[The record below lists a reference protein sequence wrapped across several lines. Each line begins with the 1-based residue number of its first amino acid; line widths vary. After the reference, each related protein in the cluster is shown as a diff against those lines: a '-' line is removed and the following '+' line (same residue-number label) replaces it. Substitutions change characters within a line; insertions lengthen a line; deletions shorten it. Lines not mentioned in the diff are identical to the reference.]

1 MLEQYFEIKRQVP
14 DAILFY
20 RLGDF
25 YEMFYEDA
33 ERAAPLLDLVLT
45 ARNRG
50 YAAEAP
56 MCGVPYHAAEGYI
69 AKLIKHGLRVAI
81 CDQVEDPTAAKGL
94 VRREIV
100 RIVTPGT
107 ATEAN
112 IVERETCYLV
122 SLVPSDTHLGAA
134 YLDVSTGD
142 FFVTSYRD
150 AEDPRL
156 TDDVARFAPREA
168 IFPHDGNGFAS
179 HASQL
184 GLAATPVEPS
194 MFDPAGSHD
203 YLTKHF
209 GTQSLRGFGLEDDD
223 VRVGA
228 AGGALRYASASHKR
242 TLEHVQTLRVDNDAD
257 YLQLDAATLA
267 NLEIVESRDASRPR
281 ATLWSVVNATRSAMG
296 ARTLRRWITRPLKSP
311 EGIFERH
318 DAVDELTRSRAIAEV
333 MSQHLARIADL
344 ERLASRITL
353 RSAGPRECLALAD
366 SLHAVEALREAM
378 KPLQGPLLV
387 QLRDHLCHPER
398 SEGPG
403 PVGVAGIVPPAAPR
417 SLADGSNDIEDVIA
431 LTAAREERNPRRRLG
446 RLTQPAGPARDDML
460 AAIAALIEKTIDPDT
475 PTTIREGGAIR
486 SGIDRDLD
494 DLRAIA
500 RDSKTILMQ
509 IETRERERTGIN
521 SLKIRFNSVFGYYI
535 EVSKAHFAKVPSD
548 YIRKQTLVNAERF
561 ITPDLKELEEKIVG
575 AEEKSI
581 AIELR
586 LYDALLGSIASVS
599 PAILATARSVG
610 DVDAVASLA
619 SVAVR
624 HRYVRAAISD
634 DAEICIEDG
643 RHPVIEQLTTE
654 RFIPNNTDIV
664 RDRNG
669 IQIITGPNMGGKSTY
684 LRQVALIVLLN
695 QAGSFVPASKARL
708 GICDRIFTRVGAS
721 DQLARGESTFM
732 VEMHETANILNNAT
746 DRSLIILDE
755 VGRGTATFDGLSL
768 AWAIIEYLHD
778 NVERSGITLFAT
790 HYHEVTDLA
799 KTRSRVANF
808 NVAVKEWNDQIIFL
822 RKVVAGAADKS
833 YGIQV
838 AKLAG
843 IPKPIIDRAREIL
856 GTLERK
862 ERAMVE
868 ETRMHTPSRQLS
880 LFDSREQDVLD
891 AVRAL
896 QIETMSPL
904 DALNALAR
912 LHESLK

>member
-1 MLEQYFEIKRQVP
+1 MAPKLTPMLEQYFEIKRQVP

-56 MCGVPYHAAEGYI
+56 MCGVPHHAIDGYV
-69 AKLIKHGLRVAI
+69 AKLVKLGHRVAI
-81 CDQVEDPTAAKGL
+81 CEQVEDPAAAKGI
-94 VRREIV
+94 VKREIV

-112 IVERETCYLV
+112 IVERENCYLV
-122 SLVPSDTHLGAA
+122 SLVPSDDKLGAA

-150 AEDPRL
+150 IDDPRL
-156 TDDVARFAPREA
+156 NDDVARFAPREA
-168 IFPHDGNGFAS
+168 IFPNDTNGFAG
-179 HASQL
+179 HVAEL
-184 GLAATPVEPS
+184 GVAATPVEAS
-194 MFDPAGSHD
+194 MFDASGSHD

-209 GTQSLRGFGLEDDD
+209 GTQSLRGFGLEDGD
-223 VRVGA
+223 RRIGA

-242 TLEHVQTLRVDNDAD
+242 TLEHVQSLRVDNDAD
-257 YLQLDAATLA
+257 FLQLDAATLE
-267 NLEIVESRDASRPR
+267 NLEIVESRDATRPR
-281 ATLWSVVNATRSAMG
+281 ATLWSVVNATKSAMG
-296 ARTLRRWITRPLKSP
+296 ARTLRRWIMRPLKSRDA
-311 EGIFERH
+311 IFERH
-318 DAVDELTRSRAIAEV
+318 DAVDELTRSRAIAES
-333 MSQHLARIADL
+333 MSQQLARIADL

-353 RSAGPRECLALAD
+353 RSAGPRECLTLAD
-366 SLHAVEALREAM
+366 SLHAVEELHAAM
-378 KPLQGPLLV
+378 KPLQGPLL
-387 QLRDHLCHPER
+387 
-398 SEGPG
+398 
-403 PVGVAGIVPPAAPR
+403 A
-417 SLADGSNDIEDVIA
+417 
-431 LTAAREERNPRRRLG
+431 RLG
-446 RLTQPAGPARDDML
+446 SGAPASAGTSPAKAGAPFNIVELIERTIDND
-460 AAIAALIEKTIDPDT
+460 APALIRDGGV
-475 PTTIREGGAIR
+475 IRA
-486 SGIDRDLD
+486 GIDRELD
-494 DLRAIA
+494 ELRAIA
-500 RDSKTILMQ
+500 RDSKSILMQ
-509 IETRERERTGIN
+509 IEARERERTGIS
-521 SLKIRFNSVFGYYI
+521 SLKIRYNSVFGYYI
-535 EVSKAHFAKVPSD
+535 EVSKSNLAKVPAD

-586 LYDALLGSIASVS
+586 LYDALLGAIASVS
-599 PAILATARSVG
+599 SSILATARTVG
-610 DVDAVASLA
+610 EVDAITSLA
-619 SVAVR
+619 NVAVR
-624 HRYVRAAISD
+624 NRYVRATLAD
-634 DAEICIEDG
+634 DAVIHIEDG

-654 RFIPNNTDIV
+654 RFIPNTTDIV
-664 RDRNG
+664 RDQNG
-669 IQIITGPNMGGKSTY
+669 IQVITGPNMGGKSTY

-695 QAGSFVPASKARL
+695 QAGSFVPASSATL
-708 GICDRIFTRVGAS
+708 GIFDRIFTRVGAS

-778 NVERSGITLFAT
+778 VAERSGITLFAT
-790 HYHEVTDLA
+790 HYNEVTDLA
-799 KTRSRVANF
+799 KTRARVANY

-843 IPKPIIDRAREIL
+843 IPKSITDRAREIL
-856 GTLERK
+856 NTLERK

-868 ETRMHTPSRQLS
+868 ETRTHTPSRQLS

-891 AVRAL
+891 AVRSL
-896 QIETMSPL
+896 QIDTMSPI

-912 LHESLK
+912 LQQRLKD